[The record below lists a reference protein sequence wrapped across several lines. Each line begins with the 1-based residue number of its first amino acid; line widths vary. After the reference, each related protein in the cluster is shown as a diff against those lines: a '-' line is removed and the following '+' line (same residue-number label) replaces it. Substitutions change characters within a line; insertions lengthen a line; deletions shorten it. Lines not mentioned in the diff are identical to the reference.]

1 MPIVVYLDTWA
12 PRLILAK
19 KAADRSRAARL
30 FAQLE
35 RGDYDVRVPQI
46 AVGEAVT
53 TVMRDFGPGEWEE
66 PACKML
72 RSIEGVSDPA
82 TCFPPPDPETAEL
95 AGLIMTH
102 VGGMTNA
109 DSFVAAH
116 AVQDPLS
123 QKLVTN
129 DAVLMNTPW
138 LTELEQRRRQDGK
151 RIKKLKINSRL

>member
-46 AVGEAVT
+46 VVGEAVT

-66 PACKML
+66 PVCKML

-82 TCFPPPDPETAEL
+82 TCFPPPDPETAEM
-95 AGLIMTH
+95 I
-102 VGGMTNA
+102 GMPT
-109 DSFVAAH
+109 AH
-116 AVQDPLS
+116 ARETAPA
-123 QKLVTN
+123 
-129 DAVLMNTPW
+129 DASW
-138 LTELEQRRRQDGK
+138 RRMRCATRYRKG
-151 RIKKLKINSRL
+151 